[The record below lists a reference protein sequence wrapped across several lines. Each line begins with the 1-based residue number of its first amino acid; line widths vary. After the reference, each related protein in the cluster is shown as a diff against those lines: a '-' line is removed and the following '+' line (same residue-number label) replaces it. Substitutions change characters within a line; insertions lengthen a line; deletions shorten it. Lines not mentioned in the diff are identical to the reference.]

1 MINIICLISTQEQK
15 KNPLQDIK
23 TELNALMCVS
33 SFGFCEHDFN
43 PSERENGLK
52 ACTWN

>member
-15 KNPLQDIK
+15 KKKTHIK

-33 SFGFCEHDFN
+33 SFGFCEHYFN
-43 PSERENGLK
+43 LSERENELK